1 MGSRDVLLVSM
12 PFKKK
17 PFEGKVSLA
26 IRQGAFFLFV
36 SLPDWPVIFVIA
48 PIAFAAFRYIRTTH
62 TPFAMKYASKLNCSF
77 ARLMTNSTHTTNGI
91 PSSFVLANGTVSSSS
106 FQMAFTHHCPFKW
119 HSLIIVRTKAVRCPF
134 AVKQRISFCPILF
147 QFTERRSIS
156 RLGLFI
162 PFSFS

>member
-48 PIAFAAFRYIRTTH
+48 PIAFAAFRFTNHSHAVCHEIRER
-62 TPFAMKYASKLNCSF
+62 AQCSF
-77 ARLMTNSTHTTNGI
+77 ARLMTNSTHTQ
-91 PSSFVLANGTVSSSS
+91 LTVFRHRCPCKWHCLSSS
-106 FQMAFTHHCPFKW
+106 FQMAFSHHCPFKW

>member
-48 PIAFAAFRYIRTTH
+48 PIAFAAFRFTNHSHAVCHEIRER
-62 TPFAMKYASKLNCSF
+62 AQCSF
-77 ARLMTNSTHTTNGI
+77 ARLMTNSTHTQLTVFRHRCPCKWHCLIIILSNGI
-91 PSSFVLANGTVSSSS
+91 LSSLS
-106 FQMAFTHHCPFKW
+106 FQMAFSHHCPDKGCP
-119 HSLIIVRTKAVRCPF
+119 LPVRR
-134 AVKQRISFCPILF
+134 
-147 QFTERRSIS
+147 
-156 RLGLFI
+156 
-162 PFSFS
+162 

>member
-26 IRQGAFFLFV
+26 IRQGGFFLFV

-91 PSSFVLANGTVSSSS
+91 PSSFVLANGIVSSSS
-106 FQMAFTHHCPFKW
+106 GQRLFVARSPLSKGSAFVRSYSNSRRGEVYLDSVYSFRFL
-119 HSLIIVRTKAVRCPF
+119 SLKHTCF
-134 AVKQRISFCPILF
+134 ISSPKK
-147 QFTERRSIS
+147 
-156 RLGLFI
+156 
-162 PFSFS
+162 